1 MFWRYGIF
9 CSLFAG
15 SIWGVFW
22 QVIFTMVGILTIGSS
37 LSLQLGP
44 IFFSG
49 AVAGV
54 FYLFLQEK
62 ISLKFHLSAIIMIV
76 LMIYGLTLGEPYLEK
91 NSEKFVSLFFL
102 ILTTSIFTWMSI
114 HYSLLKLPIKK
125 LSRYNTEKFYIRL
138 LWGLG
143 LMTLILITLVPFYI
157 MVMTSLKNQQS
168 LLLNPLDLSL
178 NLTTD
183 FKTLFRSYIELFT
196 KFNFHIFILNSFIVS
211 IVTVFITLIFSIPGA
226 YALARLKFPGK
237 EKLSNSVL
245 LIYLIP
251 SIVLVVPLYAV
262 FAQLGLRNS
271 LIGLF
276 IVYPATTI
284 PVALYMLRGYFSSLS
299 HEIDDAAIMDGLS
312 RFQII
317 LKIAIPLSKPAIVS
331 VALYVFMIAWN
342 EFLFAFMFLDDTSL
356 FTLSRGI
363 VSLNSSEVPQ
373 QHLMAGAVIA
383 TIPVM
388 VIFLYLERFLISG
401 LSTGGVKG

>member
-1 MFWRYGIF
+1 MFWQYGIF
-9 CSLFAG
+9 CSILIG
-15 SIWGVFW
+15 SIWGFFW
-22 QVIFTMVGILTIGSS
+22 QLIFTMLGILSLGMQLTLQTLPFLIIGA
-37 LSLQLGP
+37 
-44 IFFSG
+44 F
-49 AVAGV
+49 AGL
-54 FYLFLQEK
+54 FYLYLQK
-62 ISLKFHLSAIIMIV
+62 KMTLKFHLLSITMIV
-76 LMIYGLTLGEPYLEK
+76 LVIYGITFGEPYLEK
-91 NSEKFVSLFFL
+91 NKSLVSVFILVL
-102 ILTTSIFTWMSI
+102 ITSVFIWTSI
-114 HYSLLKLPIKK
+114 HLSLSNISPGK
-125 LSRYNTEKFYIRL
+125 LSRYNCEKFYLNI

-168 LLLNPLDLSL
+168 LILNPLDLSL
-178 NLTTD
+178 DLTTD
-183 FKTLFRSYIELFT
+183 LNSLFSSYIELFT
-196 KFNFHIFILNSFIVS
+196 NFNFHIFIFNSFLVS

-226 YALARLKFPGK
+226 YALSRLRFPGK
-237 EKLSNSVL
+237 EWFSGSVI

-251 SIVLVVPLYAV
+251 SIVLVIPLYTV
-262 FAQLGLRNS
+262 FSQLGLRNS
-271 LIGLF
+271 LLGLF

-299 HEIDDAAIMDGLS
+299 KEIDEAAIMDGLS

-317 LKIAIPLSKPAIVS
+317 LKIAMPLSKPAIVS

-342 EFLFAFMFLDDTSL
+342 EFLFAFMFLDNTNL

-388 VIFLYLERFLISG
+388 VIFLYLEKFLISG
-401 LSTGGVKG
+401 LSSGGVKG

>member
-9 CSLFAG
+9 CAIFAG

-22 QVIFTMVGILTIGSS
+22 HIIFTILGILTLGIK
-37 LSLQLGP
+37 LSLQLETFLFVGMLSGLYCL
-44 IFFSG
+44 IFQK
-49 AVAGV
+49 
-54 FYLFLQEK
+54 L
-62 ISLKFHLSAIIMIV
+62 ISLKFHFFSIIIIFVILYGTISGEPYFQKNQSFIPSFLLVFITAVFIWISIYLSISKI
-76 LMIYGLTLGEPYLEK
+76 TLGE
-91 NSEKFVSLFFL
+91 
-102 ILTTSIFTWMSI
+102 
-114 HYSLLKLPIKK
+114 
-125 LSRYNTEKFYIRL
+125 LSRYNYEKFYLRI

-168 LLLNPLDLSL
+168 LILNPLDLSL
-178 NLTTD
+178 DLTSD
-183 FKTLFRSYIELFT
+183 LNKLFSSYIELFT
-196 KFNFHIFILNSFIVS
+196 DFNFHIFILNSFVVS
-211 IVTVFITLIFSIPGA
+211 IVTVLITLFFSIPGA
-226 YALARLKFPGK
+226 YALARLRFPGK
-237 EKLSNSVL
+237 EWFSGSVI

-262 FAQLGLRNS
+262 FSQLGLRNS
-271 LIGLF
+271 LFGLF
-276 IVYPATTI
+276 VVYPATTI
-284 PVALYMLRGYFSSLS
+284 PVALYMLRGYFSTLS
-299 HEIDDAAIMDGLS
+299 REIDDAAIMDGLT

-388 VIFLYLERFLISG
+388 AIFLYLERFLISG
-401 LSTGGVKG
+401 LSSGGVKG

>member
-9 CSLFAG
+9 CSIFAG
-15 SIWGVFW
+15 SIWGIFW
-22 QVIFTMVGILTIGSS
+22 HIIFTILGILTLGIK
-37 LSLQLGP
+37 LSLQLETFLFVGMLSGLYCL
-44 IFFSG
+44 IFQK
-49 AVAGV
+49 
-54 FYLFLQEK
+54 L
-62 ISLKFHLSAIIMIV
+62 ISLKFHFFSIIIIFVILYGTISGEPYFQKNQSFIPSFLLVFITAVFIWISIYLSISKI
-76 LMIYGLTLGEPYLEK
+76 TLGE
-91 NSEKFVSLFFL
+91 
-102 ILTTSIFTWMSI
+102 
-114 HYSLLKLPIKK
+114 
-125 LSRYNTEKFYIRL
+125 LSRYNYEKFYLRI

-168 LLLNPLDLSL
+168 LILNPLDLSL
-178 NLTTD
+178 DLTSD
-183 FKTLFRSYIELFT
+183 LNKLFSSYIELFT
-196 KFNFHIFILNSFIVS
+196 DFNFHIFILNSFVVS
-211 IVTVFITLIFSIPGA
+211 IVTVLITLFFSIPGA
-226 YALARLKFPGK
+226 YALARLRFPGK
-237 EKLSNSVL
+237 EWFSGSVI

-262 FAQLGLRNS
+262 FSQLGLRNS
-271 LIGLF
+271 LFGLF
-276 IVYPATTI
+276 VVYPATTI
-284 PVALYMLRGYFSSLS
+284 PVALYMLRGYFSTLS
-299 HEIDDAAIMDGLS
+299 REIDDAAIMDGLT

-342 EFLFAFMFLDDTSL
+342 EFLFAFMFLDDISL

-388 VIFLYLERFLISG
+388 AIFLYLERFLISG
-401 LSTGGVKG
+401 LSSGGVKG